1 MMSRP
6 SAPLPQ
12 QPFAALLDQ
21 VAERTPGPGGGAVAA
36 LTVALAASLVEMTA
50 RYDDSIM
57 AQARLA
63 RANAL
68 RDRMLEIAEIERDV
82 YQAVLEAEAMDDE
95 HPQRENRLA
104 AALAAA
110 SSPALTTAGAGAK
123 IAALA
128 AESATQGNPA
138 LIGDA
143 VTAAELADGATRAA
157 AHLVRM
163 NLADSPGD
171 PRRTEVTGLVN
182 AAAEALEEAFAAAA
196 EPEGSAPAA

>member
-1 MMSRP
+1 MARP
-6 SAPLPQ
+6 PAPLTQ
-12 QPFAALLDQ
+12 QPL
-21 VAERTPGPGGGAVAA
+21 AEVLEQLAEHTPGPGGGAAAA
-36 LTVALAASLVEMTA
+36 LAVALAAALVEMTA
-50 RYDDSIM
+50 KYDESIL
-57 AQARLA
+57 AQARLV

-68 RDRMLEIAEIERDV
+68 RIRALEVADIERDV
-82 YQAVLEAEAMDDE
+82 YQAVLEARAMESD

-104 AALAAA
+104 SALAAA
-110 SSPALTTAGAGAK
+110 ASPPLAIAGVGAQ

-163 NLADSPGD
+163 NLVDSPGD
-171 PRRTEVTGLVN
+171 PRRTEVAGLVN
-182 AAAEALEEAFAAAA
+182 AAAGALEEAFAAAA
-196 EPEGSAPAA
+196 EPQGSAPA

>member
-1 MMSRP
+1 MTRP
-6 SAPLPQ
+6 PAPIAQ
-12 QPFAALLDQ
+12 QPLAAVLDQ

-36 LTVALAASLVEMTA
+36 LAVAFAAALVEMTS
-50 RYDDSIM
+50 RYDDSIL

-63 RANAL
+63 RAEAL
-68 RDRMLEIAEIERDV
+68 RGRMLEIADVERDV
-82 YQAVLEAEAMDDE
+82 YGQVLEAQAMDAD

-110 SSPALTTAGAGAK
+110 SSPALTTAGAGAQV
-123 IAALA
+123 AALA
-128 AESATQGNPA
+128 AEAATSGNPA

-157 AHLVRM
+157 AHLVRI
-163 NLADSPGD
+163 NLAESPGD
-171 PRRTEVTGLVN
+171 PRRTEVTGLVS

-196 EPEGSAPAA
+196 EPEGSAPA

>member
-1 MMSRP
+1 MARP
-6 SAPLPQ
+6 SAPLTQ
-12 QPFAALLDQ
+12 QPLADVLERI
-21 VAERTPGPGGGAVAA
+21 AERTPGPGGGAAAAVA
-36 LTVALAASLVEMTA
+36 VALAAALVEMTA
-50 RYDDSIM
+50 KFDDSIM
-57 AQARLA
+57 AQARMA

-68 RDRMLEIAEIERDV
+68 RGRALELVEIERDAYEPV
-82 YQAVLEAEAMDDE
+82 LQAQAMEPD
-95 HPQRENRLA
+95 HPQRDHRLA

-110 SSPALTTAGAGAK
+110 ASPPLTTAGIGAQV
-123 IAALA
+123 AALA
-128 AESATQGNPA
+128 AESATQGNLA

-143 VTAAELADGATRAA
+143 VTAAELADGGTRAA

-196 EPEGSAPAA
+196 EPQA

>member
-1 MMSRP
+1 MARP
-6 SAPLPQ
+6 SAPFTQ
-12 QPFAALLDQ
+12 QPLADVLEQL
-21 VAERTPGPGGGAVAA
+21 AEHTPGPGGGAAAAVA
-36 LTVALAASLVEMTA
+36 VALAAALVEMTA
-50 RYDDSIM
+50 KYDQSIL
-57 AQARLA
+57 AQARMV

-68 RDRMLEIAEIERDV
+68 RTRALEQADIERDA
-82 YQAVLEAEAMDDE
+82 YLPVLEARGMEPD
-95 HPQRENRLA
+95 HPQRDNRLA
-104 AALAAA
+104 SALAAA
-110 SSPALTTAGAGAK
+110 AAPPLTTAGVGAQV
-123 IAALA
+123 AALA

-157 AHLVRM
+157 AHLVRR

-196 EPEGSAPAA
+196 EPHGSAPA

>member
-1 MMSRP
+1 MARP
-6 SAPLPQ
+6 PAPLTQ
-12 QPFAALLDQ
+12 QPL
-21 VAERTPGPGGGAVAA
+21 AEVLEQLAEHTPGPGGGAAAAVA
-36 LTVALAASLVEMTA
+36 VALAAALVEMTA
-50 RYDDSIM
+50 KYDESIL
-57 AQARLA
+57 AQARLV

-68 RDRMLEIAEIERDV
+68 RTRALEQADIERDV
-82 YQAVLEAEAMDDE
+82 YQAVLEARAMESD

-104 AALAAA
+104 SALAAA
-110 SSPALTTAGAGAK
+110 ASPPLAIAGVGAQ

-163 NLADSPGD
+163 NLVDSPGD
-171 PRRTEVTGLVN
+171 PRRTEVAGLVN
-182 AAAEALEEAFAAAA
+182 AAAGALEEAVAAAA
-196 EPEGSAPAA
+196 EPQGSAPA

>member
-1 MMSRP
+1 MARP
-6 SAPLPQ
+6 SAPFTQ
-12 QPFAALLDQ
+12 QPLADVLEQL
-21 VAERTPGPGGGAVAA
+21 AEHTPGPGGGAAAAVA
-36 LTVALAASLVEMTA
+36 VALAAALVEMTA
-50 RYDDSIM
+50 KYDESIL
-57 AQARLA
+57 AQARMV

-68 RDRMLEIAEIERDV
+68 RTRALEQADIERDA
-82 YQAVLEAEAMDDE
+82 YQPVLDARAMELGD
-95 HPQRENRLA
+95 PQRDNRLA
-104 AALAAA
+104 SALAAA
-110 SSPALTTAGAGAK
+110 AAPPLTTAGVGAQV
-123 IAALA
+123 AALA

-171 PRRTEVTGLVN
+171 PRRTEVTGLVA

-196 EPEGSAPAA
+196 EPQGSAPA

>member
-1 MMSRP
+1 MARP
-6 SAPLPQ
+6 SAPFTQ
-12 QPFAALLDQ
+12 QPLADVLEQL
-21 VAERTPGPGGGAVAA
+21 AEHTPGPGGGAAAAVA
-36 LTVALAASLVEMTA
+36 VALAAALVEMTA
-50 RYDDSIM
+50 KYDESIL
-57 AQARLA
+57 AQARMV

-68 RDRMLEIAEIERDV
+68 RTRALEQADIERDA
-82 YQAVLEAEAMDDE
+82 YQPVLDAQAMEPGD
-95 HPQRENRLA
+95 PQRDNRLA
-104 AALAAA
+104 SALAAA
-110 SSPALTTAGAGAK
+110 AAPPLTTAGVGAQV
-123 IAALA
+123 AALA

-171 PRRTEVTGLVN
+171 PRRTEVTGLVV

-196 EPEGSAPAA
+196 EPQGSAPA